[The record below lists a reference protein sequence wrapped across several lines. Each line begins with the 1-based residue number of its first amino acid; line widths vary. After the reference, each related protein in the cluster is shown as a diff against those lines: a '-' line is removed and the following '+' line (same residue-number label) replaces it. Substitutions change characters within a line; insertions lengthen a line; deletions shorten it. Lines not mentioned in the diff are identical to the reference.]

1 MRVDVPLE
9 PEMLTLW
16 LCPGPGLALI
26 VLYASED
33 EESVHHHVRDADLVL
48 LLSLSLVALHTQTYL
63 VACLL
68 LRDVQ
73 SSSCSTPKPV
83 FLFISLSNEARSL
96 ANLAAWL

>member
-9 PEMLTLW
+9 PETLW

-48 LLSLSLVALHTQTYL
+48 LLSLSRCAPHPNGQTYL